1 MINNNT
7 DDNDKTL
14 EALFEPQNAEILAN
28 LEDGPKTSSELAEI
42 LGIKEEKLDEQ
53 ISYLKEM
60 EFVIKTNKTGSVYYS
75 VDKDKL
81 SKVLENDD
89 NFKNIDNG
97 LAKLDS
103 FLN

>member
-7 DDNDKTL
+7 DDNNKIL
-14 EALFEPQNAEILAN
+14 EALFDPQNAEILAN
-28 LEDGPKTSSELAEI
+28 LEDGSKTSSELAET

-60 EFVIKTNKTGSVYYS
+60 GFVNKTDKTGNIYYS
-75 VDKDKL
+75 VDMNKL

>member
-28 LEDGPKTSSELAEI
+28 LEDGPKISSELAEI

-53 ISYLKEM
+53 IS
-60 EFVIKTNKTGSVYYS
+60 
-75 VDKDKL
+75 
-81 SKVLENDD
+81 
-89 NFKNIDNG
+89 
-97 LAKLDS
+97 
-103 FLN
+103 

>member
-1 MINNNT
+1 MTNDNT
-7 DDNDKTL
+7 DGNDKTL

-28 LEDGPKTSSELAEI
+28 LENGAKTSLELAKT

-60 EFVIKTNKTGSVYYS
+60 GFVNKTDKTGNIYYS
-75 VDKDKL
+75 VDMDKL

>member
-14 EALFEPQNAEILAN
+14 EALFEPQN
-28 LEDGPKTSSELAEI
+28 AEI

-75 VDKDKL
+75 ADKNKL

>member
-28 LEDGPKTSSELAEI
+28 LEDGSKLSSELAEI

-60 EFVIKTNKTGSVYYS
+60 EFVIKTDKDGSVCYS
-75 VDKDKL
+75 VDKNKL